1 MGCCL
6 LGMTWSSHLNSK
18 QLIIST
24 RLGLWIIHMGGGA
37 AYQALPKYLSLVKE
51 FEVVGRRITGQ
62 SFENKLLL
70 NSKILNGTSTLPL
83 PSPRD
88 RIERHEKGSVIKHWQ
103 WLLNAGTHST
113 CNWPGHSLYKV
124 SQHPVME
131 VKRVSWGLH
140 FFLRIY
146 KLVQVVGRMRDILPQ
161 CSHR

>member
-24 RLGLWIIHMGGGA
+24 RLGRESFIMGGGA
-37 AYQALPKYLSLVKE
+37 SYQALPKYLSLVKE
-51 FEVVGRRITGQ
+51 VGRRITGQ

-88 RIERHEKGSVIKHWQ
+88 RIEKHEKGSVIKH
-103 WLLNAGTHST
+103 
-113 CNWPGHSLYKV
+113 
-124 SQHPVME
+124 
-131 VKRVSWGLH
+131 
-140 FFLRIY
+140 
-146 KLVQVVGRMRDILPQ
+146 
-161 CSHR
+161 